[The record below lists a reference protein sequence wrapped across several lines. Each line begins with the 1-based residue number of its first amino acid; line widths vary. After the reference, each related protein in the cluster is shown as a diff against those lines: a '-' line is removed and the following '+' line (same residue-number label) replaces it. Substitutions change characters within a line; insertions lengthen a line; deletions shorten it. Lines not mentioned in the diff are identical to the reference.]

1 MMTRKTRIA
10 RTAAVIFAAA
20 VAVFVGVVP
29 ATADINT
36 SSVRVTDPIQS
47 EVIAGS
53 FDSDGTP
60 TGFKVTLTGQATTTC
75 EAGWQTI
82 KFSLAGPSSV
92 PAFSTFSSS
101 DPSWG
106 PASHPTKWDTQALKN
121 GIYTVRLDVT
131 EKTTTNLL
139 DDCVSNNPPSASHY
153 VTVKVANPA
162 ETPEWSSAPVAA
174 SDGSASVTLRWKK
187 GVEDDI
193 LEYHILRSGPDGLKI
208 APVSAASPGA
218 QGCSVASNV
227 YTCQDTAFSAAYTGD
242 YNYGIVALRERPA
255 YNSSEDEKIECQ
267 ISSKP
272 CVVSKGS
279 QIQGVSLVAPTPTPT
294 PTDQP
299 STPPPGTTAPGT
311 PSSKPSASGGSSS
324 GSGGAPRVL
333 SFGNSGG
340 FYSGTYSETLPY
352 TPRTMIL
359 GGGSA
364 TSSPQADGYQG
375 EVVSETAP
383 DFRTVMLPVAGGLL
397 AFLSAAHVRRL
408 LLHL

>member
-1 MMTRKTRIA
+1 MTRKTRIA

-20 VAVFVGVVP
+20 VAVFVGVMP
-29 ATADINT
+29 ATADVNT
-36 SSVRVTDPIQS
+36 SSVKVTDPTDD
-47 EVIAGS
+47 EVIDGS

-60 TGFKVTLTGQATTTC
+60 SGFKFTLKGQATTTC
-75 EAGWQTI
+75 EQGWQTI
-82 KFSLAGPSSV
+82 KFTITGPSSV
-92 PAFSTFSSS
+92 PAFSTLSSS
-101 DPSWG
+101 DPSWAG
-106 PASHPTKWDTQALKN
+106 SHPTQWNTQPLKN

-139 DDCVSNNPPSASHY
+139 DKCPSDKPGSGSHS
-153 VTVKVANPA
+153 VKAKVANPA
-162 ETPEWSSAPVAA
+162 VAPEWSSAPVAA

-187 GVEDDI
+187 NAEDDV

-208 APVSAASPGA
+208 APVSASNPVGS
-218 QGCSVASNV
+218 GCSPLESNV
-227 YTCQDTAFSAAYTGD
+227 YTCQDNAFPEAYTGD
-242 YNYGIVALRERPA
+242 YNYGVVALRERPA

-311 PSSKPSASGGSSS
+311 PSSKPGASGGGSS
-324 GSGGAPRVL
+324 GSGAPRVL
-333 SFGNSGG
+333 SFGSSGG

-352 TPRTMIL
+352 QPRTMIL

>member
-10 RTAAVIFAAA
+10 QTAAVIFAAA
-20 VAVFVGVVP
+20 VVVLVGVLP
-29 ATADINT
+29 ASAAVN
-36 SSVRVTDPIQS
+36 SAKVTDPTSS

-53 FDSDGTP
+53 YDSDGSP
-60 TGFKVTLTGQATTTC
+60 SGFKVTLKG
-75 EAGWQTI
+75 EASTSCTSGWQTI
-82 KFSLAGPSSV
+82 KFTVSRTNPTW
-92 PAFSTFSSS
+92 STFFNVTP
-101 DPSWG
+101 PSTQNWSG
-106 PASHPTKWDTQALKN
+106 SAPSQWDTQSLLN
-121 GIYTVRLDVT
+121 GTYTVRLDAQ
-131 EKTTTNLL
+131 EKDTISLSCNGESLPH
-139 DDCVSNNPPSASHY
+139 SI
-153 VTVKVANPA
+153 TVKVANPA

-174 SDGSASVTLRWKK
+174 SDGSANVTLRWKK
-187 GVEDDI
+187 GAEDDI

-208 APVSAASPGA
+208 APVSASSPGG

-227 YTCQDTAFSAAYTGD
+227 YTCQDTSFPEAYSGD

-255 YNSSEDEKIECQ
+255 YNSSEDEIECETA
-267 ISSKP
+267 SKP

-279 QIQGVSLVAPTPTPT
+279 PIHAVSLVAPTPTPM

-299 STPPPGTTAPGT
+299 GTPAPGT
-311 PSSKPSASGGSSS
+311 PGAGTPSNKPNAGGAAGSGA
-324 GSGGAPRVL
+324 GGAPRVL
-333 SFGNSGG
+333 SFGTNSGG
-340 FYSGTYSETLPY
+340 FYSGTYSESLPY

-364 TSSPQADGYQG
+364 TSSPRADGYQG
-375 EVVSETAP
+375 DVVSETAP

>member
-36 SSVRVTDPIQS
+36 SSVKVTDPTQS
-47 EVIAGS
+47 EVLAGS
-53 FDSDGTP
+53 YDSDGTP
-60 TGFKVTLTGQATTTC
+60 SGFKVTLKGQATTTC
-75 EAGWQTI
+75 SSGWQTI
-82 KFSLAGPSSV
+82 KFTITGPSGSQFFNV
-92 PAFSTFSSS
+92 TAPSTETWSGS
-101 DPSWG
+101 
-106 PASHPTKWDTQALKN
+106 APTQWDTQPLEN
-121 GIYTVRLDVT
+121 GTYTVRLDVV
-131 EKTTTNLL
+131 EKDTIALS
-139 DDCVSNNPPSASHY
+139 CKGQAASHY
-153 VTVKVANPA
+153 VTAKVANPA
-162 ETPEWSSAPVAA
+162 EAPEWSSAPVAA
-174 SDGSASVTLRWKK
+174 SDGSANVTLRWKK
-187 GVEDDI
+187 GAEDDI

-208 APVSAASPGA
+208 APVSAGSPGG

-227 YTCQDTAFSAAYTGD
+227 YTCQDTSFSAAYTGD

-255 YNSSEDEKIECQ
+255 YNSSEEEKIECQ

-279 QIQGVSLVAPTPTPT
+279 QIHAVSLVAPTPTPT

-299 STPPPGTTAPGT
+299 STPPPGTTPPGT
-311 PSSKPSASGGSSS
+311 PSSTPNASGGTS
-324 GSGGAPRVL
+324 GGGSAGGAPRVL
-333 SFGNSGG
+333 SFGSSGG

-352 TPRTMIL
+352 SPRTMIL

-383 DFRTVMLPVAGGLL
+383 DFRTIMLPVAGGLL

>member
-1 MMTRKTRIA
+1 MMTRKTRIV

-20 VAVFVGVVP
+20 VVVLLGVIPASAAVTN
-29 ATADINT
+29 AK
-36 SSVRVTDPIQS
+36 VTDPTSS

-53 FDSDGTP
+53 YDSDGSP
-60 TGFKVTLTGQATTTC
+60 TGFKVTLKGEASTTC
-75 EAGWQTI
+75 SSGWQTI
-82 KFSLAGPSSV
+82 KFTVSRTNPTW
-92 PAFSTFSSS
+92 STFFNVTP
-101 DPSWG
+101 PSTQNWSG
-106 PASHPTKWDTQALKN
+106 SAPSPWDTQPLLN
-121 GIYTVRLDVT
+121 GTYTVRLDAQ
-131 EKTTTNLL
+131 EKDTIALQCNGESLPH
-139 DDCVSNNPPSASHY
+139 SI
-153 VTVKVANPA
+153 TVKVANPA
-162 ETPEWSSAPVAA
+162 ETPEWSSTPVAA

-187 GVEDDI
+187 GAEDDI

-208 APVSAASPGA
+208 APVSASSPGA
-218 QGCSVASNV
+218 QGCSLASSV
-227 YTCQDTAFSAAYTGD
+227 YTCQDTAFPEAYTGD
-242 YNYGIVALRERPA
+242 YHYGIVALRERPA
-255 YNSSEDEKIECQ
+255 YNSTEDEKIECETA
-267 ISSKP
+267 SKP

-279 QIQGVSLVAPTPTPT
+279 QIYAVSLVAPTPTPM

-299 STPPPGTTAPGT
+299 VTPAPGT
-311 PSSKPSASGGSSS
+311 SGGGKPSSKPSASGGS
-324 GSGGAPRVL
+324 GSGGTRVL

-383 DFRTVMLPVAGGLL
+383 DFRTVVLPVAGGLL

>member
-20 VAVFVGVVP
+20 AAVFVGVVP
-29 ATADINT
+29 ATAEISA
-36 SSVRVTDPIQS
+36 SSVKVTNPTQS

-53 FDSDGTP
+53 FDSDGSP
-60 TGFKVTLTGQATTTC
+60 AGFNLTLSGQATTTC
-75 EAGWQTI
+75 PAYWKSISFKVTGPDSYSQTFNVTPPNS
-82 KFSLAGPSSV
+82 KTWNGSA
-92 PAFSTFSSS
+92 
-101 DPSWG
+101 
-106 PASHPTKWDTQALKN
+106 PTKWATQSLPN
-121 GIYTVRLDVT
+121 GIYTVTLVVVEKPKQGVLD
-131 EKTTTNLL
+131 N
-139 DDCVSNNPPSASHY
+139 DCKEQQGSAY
-153 VTVKVANPA
+153 VTTKVANPA
-162 ETPEWSSAPVAA
+162 ETPEWSSAPAA
-174 SDGSASVTLRWKK
+174 SSDGSANVTLRWKK
-187 GVEDDI
+187 GAEVDI
-193 LEYHILRSGPDGLKI
+193 REYHILRSGPDGLKI
-208 APVSAASPGA
+208 APVSASSPGA
-218 QGCSVASNV
+218 QGCSLASGV
-227 YTCQDTAFSAAYTGD
+227 YTCQDTAFSAAYTGE

-267 ISSKP
+267 ITSKP

-311 PSSKPSASGGSSS
+311 PSSTPNAAGGSSS
-324 GSGGAPRVL
+324 GGSGGGPPRVL
-333 SFGNSGG
+333 SFGSSGG

-383 DFRTVMLPVAGGLL
+383 DFRTIMLPVAGGLL